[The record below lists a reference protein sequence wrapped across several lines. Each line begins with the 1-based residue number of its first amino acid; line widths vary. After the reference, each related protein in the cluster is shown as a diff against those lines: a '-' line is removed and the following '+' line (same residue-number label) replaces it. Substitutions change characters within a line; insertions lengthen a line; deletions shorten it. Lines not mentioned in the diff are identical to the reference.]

1 MTGPKILVDSSVW
14 IDFFKSTKSSPLSI
28 YLEEDIVFTNELILT
43 ELTPW
48 LHQDKKWAA
57 IESLNALESIPLS
70 IDWEII
76 RQIQQ
81 LNLKNGINK
90 VGIPDLIIINQVI
103 EEKLVL
109 FSHDKHFKLMQEI
122 LKFDLI
128 T

>member
-1 MTGPKILVDSSVW
+1 MAGPKILVDSSVW
-14 IDFFKSTKSSPLSI
+14 IDFFKSTKSSPLSL
-28 YLEEDIVFTNELILT
+28 YLEEDIVVTNDLIITELI
-43 ELTPW
+43 PR
-48 LHQDKKWAA
+48 LHHDKKCLA
-57 IESLNALESIPLS
+57 IESLKALESIPLS

-109 FSHDKHFKLMQEI
+109 YSHDKHFKLMQEI
-122 LKFDLI
+122 LSFDLI
-128 T
+128 S